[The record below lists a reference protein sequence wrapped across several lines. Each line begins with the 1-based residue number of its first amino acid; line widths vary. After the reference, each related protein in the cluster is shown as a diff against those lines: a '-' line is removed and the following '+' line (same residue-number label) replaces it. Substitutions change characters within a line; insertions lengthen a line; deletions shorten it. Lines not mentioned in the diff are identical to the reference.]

1 MRRFFRQSAL
11 AASFIVLATTSF
23 AHDHWIAAGGFR
35 APVGN
40 EWCCGEHDCFAVPAE
55 MVKPNGVGY
64 ELRQPSEIV
73 PYREV
78 LPSQD
83 GQYWRCQR
91 PDGSRRCFFAPP
103 SGV

>member
-1 MRRFFRQSAL
+1 MPRSWPRLAL
-11 AASFIVLATTSF
+11 AAPLLLLAPTTS

-40 EWCCGEHDCFAVPAE
+40 EWCCGEHDCFAVPSE
-55 MVKPNGVGY
+55 FVKPNGVGY
-64 ELRQPSEIV
+64 ELLRPAELV
-73 PYREV
+73 PYKDT

>member
-1 MRRFFRQSAL
+1 MARLFRSL
-11 AASFIVLATTSF
+11 VLTAVFVVVAPTSF
-23 AHDHWIAAGGFR
+23 AHDHWINAGGFR
-35 APVGN
+35 APAGN
-40 EWCCGEHDCFAVPAE
+40 EWCCSERDCFAIPAE
-55 MVKPNGVGY
+55 LVKPNGIGY
-64 ELRQPSEIV
+64 ELMQPHEIV
-73 PYREV
+73 PYKEV